1 MKIEHI
7 HWAALDQWWVVAI
20 LSALSIALI
29 GYRLLRIHYALKLLN
44 RTVAGKRF
52 LKHAS
57 VPKYILKSLFL
68 GIGLISLLI
77 VLLRPQWDKK
87 QEIVMQEGRD
97 LFIALD
103 ISRSMLAQDIK
114 PSRLEFAKK
123 KIKELVNALSTER
136 VGLILFSSTSFISC
150 PLTRDYDAF
159 FMFLNQID
167 VESISS
173 GTTTLD
179 APISQAVRA
188 FSDSSRK
195 SKLLVIVTDGEDF
208 SPTLASTKDNA
219 RSLGLT
225 VFALG
230 IGTTQGAPIPLYDVY
245 GNPKGHQK
253 DKEGSIVISKL
264 NEPLLQSLTADLGGA
279 YIHAV
284 FDDKDIA
291 QLINHLTAFEKERF
305 EDRMIEHYQ
314 EQYPWFLL
322 ISFIALLMEWIL

>member
-1 MKIEHI
+1 
-7 HWAALDQWWVVAI
+7 
-20 LSALSIALI
+20 
-29 GYRLLRIHYALKLLN
+29 
-44 RTVAGKRF
+44 
-52 LKHAS
+52 
-57 VPKYILKSLFL
+57 
-68 GIGLISLLI
+68 
-77 VLLRPQWDKK
+77 
-87 QEIVMQEGRD
+87 
-97 LFIALD
+97 
-103 ISRSMLAQDIK
+103 
-114 PSRLEFAKK
+114 
-123 KIKELVNALSTER
+123 
-136 VGLILFSSTSFISC
+136 
-150 PLTRDYDAF
+150 
-159 FMFLNQID
+159 MFLNQID

-173 GTTTLD
+173 GTTALD
-179 APISQAVRA
+179 APIGLAIRS
-188 FSDSSRK
+188 FSERSGK

-208 SPTLASTKDNA
+208 SPTLASTKDSA

-230 IGTTQGAPIPLYDVY
+230 IGTAQGAPIPLYDVY

-279 YIHAV
+279 YIHAAL
-284 FDDKDIA
+284 DNKDIA